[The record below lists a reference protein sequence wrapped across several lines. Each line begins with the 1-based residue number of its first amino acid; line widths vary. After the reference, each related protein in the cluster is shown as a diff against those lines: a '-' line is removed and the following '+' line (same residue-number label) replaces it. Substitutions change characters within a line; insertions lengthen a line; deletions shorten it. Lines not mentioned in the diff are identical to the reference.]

1 MQNEKQLGKKY
12 LTNDKDFQNDHGSML
27 EDINN
32 KMQKETD
39 IKNWMEDAEKRY
51 SQDKNWLE
59 SLDIKNKLF

>member
-1 MQNEKQLGKKY
+1 VQNEKQLGKKY

-51 SQDKNWLE
+51 SQDKN
-59 SLDIKNKLF
+59 